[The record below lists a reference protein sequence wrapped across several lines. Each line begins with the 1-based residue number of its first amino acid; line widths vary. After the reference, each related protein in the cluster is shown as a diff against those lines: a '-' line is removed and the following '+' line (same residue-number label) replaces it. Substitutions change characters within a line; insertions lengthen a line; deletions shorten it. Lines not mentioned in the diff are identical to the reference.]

1 MTSVICNDLSTQKQL
16 GCKQS
21 VAPCQLKKVPNEV
34 MNCQKLAISYC
45 GRVVAVL
52 NMQSVDLL
60 ATSSNIN
67 DPFDDDSNTNTP
79 GTTLGLL
86 ESILNKELHKICELP
101 VRVTL
106 ICHMQLV

>member
-1 MTSVICNDLSTQKQL
+1 MICNDLSTQKQL

-45 GRVVAVL
+45 GHVVAVP
-52 NMQSVDLL
+52 NMDSVDLL
-60 ATSSNIN
+60 ATSPNIN
-67 DPFDDDSNTNTP
+67 DPFDDDSKAP

-86 ESILNKELHKICELP
+86 ENISYKGMHK
-101 VRVTL
+101 VREVLVRFTL
-106 ICHMQLV
+106 ICHIQHV